1 MRKKKLL
8 PGMEW
13 VGPRHDDDSP
23 ILYFSGYSCDPKAE
37 VSIMERTGL
46 KYRCFSYAFL
56 GEKGET
62 PYPSKPVK
70 QALAWCQQNGTRIFL
85 DSGAFSFHTSKM
97 LAKVTNIDEFID
109 HYARYVIASKEA
121 GVNWDFFVTF
131 DYVKVA
137 AEVWRVTQ
145 KLEREYGLRPVPVY
159 HGDAS
164 LDWFRKYVDAGHK
177 LICVGRIKAL
187 GSSELRRYY
196 ERVFELADKLGG
208 IKLHGL
214 MVTGLN
220 MFRFPWY
227 SVDSATWTR
236 LAANGR
242 LLLIDRRR
250 KKIGHFQVSRVKIPV
265 ALQEVMAVNGFDPG
279 TLSTSAGERA
289 VYNVREFMRASHA
302 DTAFLASQ
310 VRWQPII

>member
-13 VGPRHDDDSP
+13 VGPRQDDDVP
-23 ILYFSGYSCDPKAE
+23 ILYFSGYSCEPKAE

-62 PYPSKPVK
+62 PYPSEPVK
-70 QALAWCQQNGTRIFL
+70 MALAWCQQNGTRIFL

-121 GVNWDFFVTF
+121 GINWDFFVTF
-131 DYVKVA
+131 DYVKIA

-164 LDWFRKYVDAGHK
+164 LDWFRKYADAGHK

-187 GSSELRRYY
+187 GSAELRRYY
-196 ERVFELADKLGG
+196 ERVFELAEKLGG

-214 MVTGLN
+214 MATGAN
-220 MFRFPWY
+220 MYRFPWF
-227 SVDSATWTR
+227 SVDSATWTHM
-236 LAANGR
+236 AAKGR
-242 LLLIDRRR
+242 LMYIDRKNKRLGR
-250 KKIGHFQVSRVKIPV
+250 FQVSRVKIAAAHR
-265 ALQEVMAVNGFDPG
+265 ALILDRGFSPETMAQ
-279 TLSTSAGERA
+279 SAEERA
-289 VYNVREFMRASHA
+289 VYNVGEFMRASHA
-302 DTAFLASQ
+302 DIAFLELQ